1 MNKRYLLLAFM
12 ALFLYSCA
20 TPYDKGLEEANKIA
34 VTGEYRA
41 AYARFA
47 ELCKQKPG
55 EAACKKRDEARGRIG
70 DEVLGKIKTT
80 IEAAKVEGY
89 LPVSVIEELN
99 KDANGLTD
107 FGFTKD
113 DISSVT
119 ANLDAEKAKTV
130 AGAKEALDNSKKLQD
145 EGKTRKAYEAFAVAA
160 KLDPELKG
168 AFEEAAKKMSEDLFK
183 EAVKSGE
190 NENWKTAALLFAD
203 TKFIKA
209 DYAGVDARLKEAG
222 EKDNLAYF
230 LKEGDDAVKKENFDR
245 AVRLYLN
252 AVKYEGG
259 ESAKPLVVKTR
270 ILGAQAYFKKAQKAY
285 EDAQTFQAYQL
296 YLKGIAHYKE
306 VPYKDQSFVQKPTK
320 AINQFLEG
328 IASAAIKEEEK
339 GNYGLAYQLMKM
351 VTDVDANFSG
361 AKTRF
366 NSLQDKISQRAIKGL
381 AVIPFKSPAQSPEA
395 GKIFSSNI
403 TFFLHKNLSPDIKV
417 VEREAIETIL
427 KESELK
433 HAGADDRSRESI
445 LSLSGADYFLL
456 GDVLDYKVEQSARK
470 VTKTTRQQTRVEK
483 ARNPDYDLWLQAKQK
498 QSEKIPP
505 EPPMFMEKPVI
516 EDIKYDVVYYK
527 KTAVVDISYKV
538 VDTRGKIL
546 STNVIKQKEEAS
558 DEGTDGI
565 DAGDFKVPMKLAE
578 VPSDVEIIGKVQD
591 KVIQRIGAELKD
603 LLAGPEKKYMD
614 DAARHEKDGELR
626 DAIER
631 YADAEVIFRKKGKN
645 TQEITDKF
653 GKLLDSLTG
662 I

>member
-1 MNKRYLLLAFM
+1 MNKRLSLLAVM
-12 ALFLYSCA
+12 ALFLYACA
-20 TPYDKGLEEANKIA
+20 TPYDKGLEEADKIA
-34 VTGEYRA
+34 VTGDNRA
-41 AYARFA
+41 AYVKFA

-55 EAACKKRDEARGRIG
+55 EAACKKRDALKGKIG
-70 DEVLGKIKTT
+70 DEVFEKIKTAT
-80 IEAAKVEGY
+80 EGARVEGY
-89 LPVSVIEELN
+89 LTVSLIEELG
-99 KDANGLTD
+99 KDVAGLTG

-113 DISSVT
+113 DIASAVS
-119 ANLDAEKAKTV
+119 NLEAEKAKTG
-130 AGAKEALDNSKKLQD
+130 AGVKEALDKSKKLQD
-145 EGKTRKAYEAFAVAA
+145 EGKTRKAYEAYAVAVA
-160 KLDPELKG
+160 LDAGLKA
-168 AFEEAAKKMSEDLFK
+168 AFDEAAKKMSDDLFK
-183 EAVKSGE
+183 EAVKTAE
-190 NENWKTAALLFAD
+190 NENWKVAALLFAD
-203 TKFIKA
+203 TKFISA
-209 DYAGVDARLKEAG
+209 DYPGVEEKLKEAG

-230 LKEGDDAVKKENFDR
+230 LKEGEEAVKKENFDR
-245 AVRLYLN
+245 AVKLYLN
-252 AVKYEGG
+252 AVKYEGS
-259 ESAKPLVVKTR
+259 ESVRPLIIKTR
-270 ILGAQAYFKKAQKAY
+270 ISGAQAYFKKAQKAY

-328 IASAAIKEEEK
+328 IVSAAVKEEER

-433 HAGADDRSRESI
+433 HAGADDRARESI

-470 VTKTTRQQTRVEK
+470 ITKTQRAQTRVEK
-483 ARNPDYDLWLQAKQK
+483 AKNPEYDFWLQAKQK
-498 QSEKIPP
+498 QSDKLPP
-505 EPPMFMEKPVI
+505 EPPMFIEKPVI
-516 EDIKYDVVYYK
+516 EEIKYDETYYK

-538 VDTRGKIL
+538 VDTRGRVL
-546 STNVIKQKEEAS
+546 STNVIKQKEDAA
-558 DEGTDGI
+558 DFGTDGI
-565 DAGDFKVPMKLAE
+565 DAGDFKVPMKLAD

-591 KVIQRIGAELKD
+591 KVIQRIGSELKD

-626 DAIER
+626 EAIER
-631 YADAEVIFRKKGKN
+631 YADAEVIFRKKGKS